1 MATDECEE
9 GREKITKMQR
19 KSAESQ
25 LPGAGDLF

>member
-1 MATDECEE
+1 MAADEGEE
-9 GREKITKMQR
+9 GETKTKMQK

>member
-1 MATDECEE
+1 MAADEYEE
-9 GREKITKMQR
+9 RKNKPKMQR